1 MVYTGFVS
9 VGSSS
14 ILIPGSRT
22 CFLKLFTWPV
32 VLDADYIYIY
42 THTPFQ
48 RPWGV
53 VLKIKKNN
61 HRKEE
66 LQIFSGFF
74 GKTTYLRQPTWVMK

>member
-42 THTPFQ
+42 THTLSKALGGGSQ
-48 RPWGV
+48 DQE
-53 VLKIKKNN
+53 K
-61 HRKEE
+61 
-66 LQIFSGFF
+66 
-74 GKTTYLRQPTWVMK
+74 